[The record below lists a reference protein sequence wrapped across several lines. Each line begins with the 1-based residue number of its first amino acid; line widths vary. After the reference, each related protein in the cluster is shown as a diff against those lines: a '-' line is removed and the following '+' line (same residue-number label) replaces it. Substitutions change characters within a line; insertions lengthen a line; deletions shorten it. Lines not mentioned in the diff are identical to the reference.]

1 MLKVLDGERLVILG
15 SYGLEVSQGELTI
28 AGAIIRQGDP
38 VSWVHSPHCHA
49 IPVMRTN
56 RDSVIHLRSNP
67 DAVPLRELE
76 KLNPVFGRLWN
87 EPAADSRTLKRGSQ
101 ISEDTYQ
108 IIYTSDDAPKRIIL
122 QELNS
127 PAEWNKKIA
136 ELSSPKQTRPP
147 VILVCGPKSSGK
159 STFGKLLA
167 NRLVTSRS
175 GNHDKSWKNVP
186 VLDIDPGQPEYG
198 PPGVISLVTVS
209 KPNLAPSFCH
219 PVPESG
225 YNTVRSHAIAAVTP
239 GLDAERYIECVS
251 DLFTTYAQAKSHAS
265 LPMVI
270 NTPGWVQGTGLDIL
284 TTLIKSTNV
293 TEVVYMSQEGPE
305 ETVDE
310 LKRACLRK
318 KVTFTTLPSQTSEF
332 TSRTAL
338 HYRTMQTMSY
348 FHTQSSSMDVEQPFW
363 DSTPLTEA
371 PPWRVRYK
379 GEARGILGVI
389 CYDYQPPPSL
399 LAESINGMTVALV
412 EVDGIKPFNVFS
424 ERGTSKIRDIIYD
437 DFERGH
443 LRWTPE
449 GIPYISNPTGRPLWP
464 RGCRSIGLALIRG
477 IDVQKGEFQL
487 ITPVA
492 ADILRKYSTQHGG
505 RKLVMVA
512 GKFDTPSW
520 AYTEDFYRRAYE
532 SGQQTANQ
540 DVVVADEDTDDDAS
554 EGDHE
559 DDIRRDNREYTEV
572 PWVEMLQGDQKRSVG
587 SRVWRV
593 RRDLGKG

>member
-1 MLKVLDGERLVILG
+1 LRVSEGERLVILG

-28 AGAIIRQGDP
+28 AGATIRQGDP
-38 VSWVHSPHCHA
+38 VIWVQSPHCHA
-49 IPVMRTN
+49 IPVIRTTK
-56 RDSVIHLRSNP
+56 DSVLQLQSHP
-67 DAVPLRELE
+67 GTGPLRDLE

-87 EPAADSRTLKRGSQ
+87 EPATVPQTPRKGSNN
-101 ISEDTYQ
+101 SEDTYQ
-108 IIYTSDDAPKRIIL
+108 IIYTSDDAPRRIIL

-136 ELSSPKQTRPP
+136 ELSSPKQTKPP
-147 VILVCGPKSSGK
+147 VVLVSGPKSSGK

-167 NRLVTSRS
+167 NRLVTARK
-175 GNHDKSWKNVP
+175 GDRTKTWKNVS

-198 PPGVISLVTVS
+198 PPGVLSLVSVS

-219 PVPESG
+219 PGPEGG
-225 YNTVRSHAIAAVTP
+225 YKTVRSHATAAVTP
-239 GLDAERYIECVS
+239 GLDAERFIECVS
-251 DLFTTYAQAKSHAS
+251 DLFTTYTQAKSKA
-265 LPMVI
+265 PGPVVI

-284 TTLIKSTNV
+284 TTLIESMDV
-293 TEVVYMSQEGPE
+293 TEVIYMSQEGPE

-310 LKRACLRK
+310 LKRACAGK
-318 KVTFTTLPSQTSEF
+318 KITFTTLPSQTSEF

-348 FHTQSSSMDVEQPFW
+348 FHMQFSSAVAEQPRW

-379 GEARGILGVI
+379 GETRGILGVM
-389 CYDYQPPPSL
+389 CYDYQPSPSL
-399 LAESINGMTVALV
+399 LAESINGTVVALV
-412 EVDGIKPFNVFS
+412 EVDGISSFRAILDEEK
-424 ERGTSKIRDIIYD
+424 TKIEDSDLENFLHVHSRS
-437 DFERGH
+437 
-443 LRWTPE
+443 TPE
-449 GIPYISNPTGRPLWP
+449 GIPYIENPPGRPLWP
-464 RGCRSIGLALIRG
+464 GGCRSIGLALIRG

-487 ITPVA
+487 ITPIA
-492 ADILRKYSTQHGG
+492 SDTLRRYSTKHGG
-505 RKLVMVA
+505 KQLVIVA

-520 AYTEDFYRRAYE
+520 AYTEDFYRRAYAN
-532 SGQQTANQ
+532 GQQSANQ
-540 DVVVADEDTDDDAS
+540 DVVIADEDTDDDAS

-559 DDIRRDNREYTEV
+559 DDIGQDHRGYTEV

>member
-1 MLKVLDGERLVILG
+1 MILG

-28 AGAIIRQGDP
+28 AGATVRQGDP
-38 VSWVHSPHCHA
+38 VSWVQSPHCHA
-49 IPVMRTN
+49 IPVIRTTK
-56 RDSVIHLRSNP
+56 DSVLHLQS
-67 DAVPLRELE
+67 DQAAVPLRELE

-87 EPAADSRTLKRGSQ
+87 EPAPDPRTPRKGSQ
-101 ISEDTYQ
+101 TSEDTYQ
-108 IIYTSDDAPKRIIL
+108 IIYTSDDAPRRIII

-127 PAEWNKKIA
+127 PAEWNKKMA

-147 VILVCGPKSSGK
+147 VVLVCGPKSSGK

-167 NRLVTSRS
+167 NRLVTSRK
-175 GNHDKSWKNVP
+175 GGRMKTWQNVA

-198 PPGVISLVTVS
+198 PPGVVSLVTVS

-219 PVPESG
+219 PAPEAG
-225 YNTVRSHAIAAVTP
+225 YTTVRSHAIAAVTP
-239 GLDAERYIECVS
+239 GLDAERFIECVS
-251 DLFTTYAQAKSHAS
+251 DLFKTYTQAKSHGPM
-265 LPMVI
+265 PMVV

-284 TTLIKSTNV
+284 TTLIESTDV
-293 TEVVYMSQEGPE
+293 TEVIYMSQEGPE

-310 LKRACLRK
+310 LKRTCVGK
-318 KVTFTTLPSQTSEF
+318 KVAFTTLPSQTSEF

-348 FHTQSSSMDVEQPFW
+348 FHMQSPSVDVEQPRW
-363 DSTPLTEA
+363 DSTSLTET
-371 PPWRVRYK
+371 PPWRARYK
-379 GEARGILGVI
+379 GENSGILGVI
-389 CYDYQPPPSL
+389 CYDYQPSSSL
-399 LAESINGMTVALV
+399 LAESINGMVVALV
-412 EVDGIKPFNVFS
+412 EVDGISPFRAIVEEDKTKTEDVAF
-424 ERGTSKIRDIIYD
+424 EDVIHAYIR
-437 DFERGH
+437 
-443 LRWTPE
+443 LTPE
-449 GIPYISNPTGRPLWP
+449 GIPYIENPPGRPLWP
-464 RGCRSIGLALIRG
+464 GGCRSIGLGLIRG

-487 ITPVA
+487 ITPIA
-492 ADILRKYSTQHGG
+492 ADILRKYSTKDGG
-505 RKLVMVA
+505 KRLVMVA

-520 AYTEDFYRRAYE
+520 AYTEDFYRRAYA
-532 SGQQTANQ
+532 SGQQSVNQ

-559 DDIRRDNREYTEV
+559 DDIGRDNREYTEV